1 MKVRDDNKI
10 IEAYRIPILDYSV
23 QMTEEER
30 RTIRENLIQEQ
41 LEKITENIIKPGYQ
55 KYLYRKSKKNTEIN
69 QEDFTEDEEYEVT
82 EKKVRI
88 MKLDRKR
95 HYQEEINMQNNTD
108 TDKIVYV
115 EIEGVEV
122 RIE

>member
-1 MKVRDDNKI
+1 MVPFHLIIKDDVKSGKIILVRDDNKI

-95 HYQEEINMQNNTD
+95 HY
-108 TDKIVYV
+108 
-115 EIEGVEV
+115 
-122 RIE
+122 